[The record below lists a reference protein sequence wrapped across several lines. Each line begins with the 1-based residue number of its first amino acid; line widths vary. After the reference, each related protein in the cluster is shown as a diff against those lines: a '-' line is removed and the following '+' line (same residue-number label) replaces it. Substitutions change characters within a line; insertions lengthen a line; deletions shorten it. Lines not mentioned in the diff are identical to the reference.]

1 MKMKTDNKERKHNM
15 DMNMKENKIDYATLD
30 LNPEDVSVFDITE
43 EDIPTEETL
52 SAKKKKKDL
61 SINEAAEKFLANPN
75 DKTFGVLWERSWWGL
90 RQKIHEIVPDND
102 MVEEIAITT
111 LQKVWQKR
119 DQYNKEVAKF
129 STWMYR
135 ICINE
140 ALGYKLRKQSQRC
153 VDNDISDLYAKT
165 IFQQGNG
172 DAFCDDA
179 DKYQDKFGRD
189 VDGDIRM
196 LDYEGIISNMVD
208 TSVGIINNMKDERV
222 KICMLEKNRSVFVPI
237 IEANFNKYGRLLD
250 LLKRDD
256 TWETSKYENQ
266 KLEDISAKYTYPL
279 SSVKNWLHKGKL
291 DLDKAMKTKNKD
303 LYEMWLDVR

>member
-1 MKMKTDNKERKHNM
+1 MKETRTGNGIAQEELDASQNTIFDFKDGDIELPSVKMKK
-15 DMNMKENKIDYATLD
+15 A
-30 LNPEDVSVFDITE
+30 
-43 EDIPTEETL
+43 
-52 SAKKKKKDL
+52 DL
-61 SINEAAEKFLANPN
+61 SINEAAKAFLADPN
-75 DKTFGVLWERSWWGL
+75 DKTFGVLWTRSWWGL
-90 RQKIHEIVPDND
+90 RQKIHQIVQDND

-119 DQYNKEVAKF
+119 DQYNPEVAKF

-140 ALGYKLRKQSQRC
+140 ALGYKLRKQAQRC

-165 IFQQGNG
+165 IFQKGQS

-179 DKYQDKFGRD
+179 DKYHDKFGKTD
-189 VDGDIRM
+189 DGDIVM

-208 TSVGIINNMKDERV
+208 TSVGIINNMKDDRV
-222 KICMLEKNRSVFVPI
+222 KICMVEKNRSVFMPV
-237 IEANFNKYGRLLD
+237 IEANKKYWGLLD
-250 LLKRDD
+250 LIKKED
-256 TWETSKYENQ
+256 TWEANKHVNQ
-266 KLEDISAKYTYPL
+266 KLEDIAEKYTYPL

-291 DLDKAMKTKNKD
+291 DLDKCMKTKNSE

>member
-1 MKMKTDNKERKHNM
+1 
-15 DMNMKENKIDYATLD
+15 
-30 LNPEDVSVFDITE
+30 
-43 EDIPTEETL
+43 
-52 SAKKKKKDL
+52 
-61 SINEAAEKFLANPN
+61 
-75 DKTFGVLWERSWWGL
+75 
-90 RQKIHEIVPDND
+90 
-102 MVEEIAITT
+102 
-111 LQKVWQKR
+111 
-119 DQYNKEVAKF
+119 
-129 STWMYR
+129 
-135 ICINE
+135 
-140 ALGYKLRKQSQRC
+140 
-153 VDNDISDLYAKT
+153 
-165 IFQQGNG
+165 
-172 DAFCDDA
+172 
-179 DKYQDKFGRD
+179 
-189 VDGDIRM
+189 M